1 MRVMAPAHQNP
12 TGPIGIIAGSGSL
25 PGLVARA
32 AVNSGRGTFVVA
44 LDGFAEAGLNAFPHV
59 RVRYSATSKILRHL
73 RAAGVVDLVLVGGL
87 HRPAGLGYLR
97 YVGPGVLWQAL
108 RNLDLFNSGDSTML
122 QRIVIWFEREGFKI
136 RGADEIAPD
145 LVLPPLDLG
154 RFSPDAS
161 TETDITRGF
170 DAALGLGRLDI
181 GQGVVIARG
190 RVLAAE
196 AAEGTDAMLARVA
209 GMRAQIAKT
218 GRRLKPLGVLVKT
231 PQPIQD
237 LRVDMPA
244 IGPDTIKGV
253 VDAGLVGVAIAAR
266 RVLVLDPEEVRR
278 RADEAGIFVT
288 ARKISTGDADRSE
301 DA

>member
-1 MRVMAPAHQNP
+1 MSASAPVTP
-12 TGPIGIIAGSGSL
+12 EGPIGIIAGSGSL
-25 PGLVARA
+25 PGLVAQA
-32 AVNSGRGTFVVA
+32 AVTSGRGAFVIA
-44 LDGFAEAGLNAFPHV
+44 LDGFADAGLNAFPHV
-59 RVRYSATSKILRHL
+59 RVMYSETSRILRHL

-87 HRPAGLGYLR
+87 QRPVGLGYLR
-97 YVGPGVLWQAL
+97 HVGPGVLWQAL

-122 QRIVIWFEREGFKI
+122 QRIVIAFEREGFNI
-136 RGADEIAPD
+136 RGADEIAPE

-154 RFSPDAS
+154 GVSPDAK
-161 TETDITRGF
+161 TEADITRGF
-170 DAALGLGRLDI
+170 EAALGLGRLDI

-209 GMRAQIAKT
+209 GMRAQVAKT

-244 IGPDTIKGV
+244 IGPDTIRAV
-253 VDAGLVGVAIAAR
+253 ADAGLLGVAIAAR

-278 RADEAGIFVT
+278 RADEAGVFVT
-288 ARKISTGDADRSE
+288 ARDISQGDVGRSE
-301 DA
+301 GA